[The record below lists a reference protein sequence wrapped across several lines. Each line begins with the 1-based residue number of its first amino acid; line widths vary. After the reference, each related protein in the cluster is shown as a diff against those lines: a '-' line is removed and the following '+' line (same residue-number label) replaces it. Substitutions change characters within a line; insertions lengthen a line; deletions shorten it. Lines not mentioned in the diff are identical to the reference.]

1 MSERTAELTCAELVE
16 LVTEYLE
23 EALPGEELERFE
35 EHLVYCSPCVT
46 HVDQMRETI
55 RTTGALRE
63 QDLDPGLAD
72 ELLAAFRGWRGSPA

>member
-1 MSERTAELTCAELVE
+1 MTERPAELTCAELVE

-46 HVDQMRETI
+46 HVEQMRETI

-63 QDLDPGLAD
+63 QDFDPSLAD
-72 ELLAAFRGWRGSPA
+72 ELLAAFRGWRGSTA